1 MKQVPR
7 KAIGKEAK
15 REKNSECIGNWAK
28 AGIMQLVPNT
38 GFVQTESYVRKNKHM
53 QLDLSAHTKN
63 DSKLEKTPVAISV
76 GSISAVSRVRSLM
89 SAGSFSRTAAG

>member
-1 MKQVPR
+1 
-7 KAIGKEAK
+7 
-15 REKNSECIGNWAK
+15 
-28 AGIMQLVPNT
+28 MQLVPNT

-76 GSISAVSRVRSLM
+76 SYKRRLDFRRLPGPVFDECGLIFPNSGWLIEPTISDL
-89 SAGSFSRTAAG
+89 GDIFSTF